1 MWSFP
6 GPMRR
11 GVMQAQ
17 IKRTLTA
24 YLSPLGNV
32 FNRATSE
39 QVRHVA
45 YALDWNFTFIEIEIA
60 YHVLV
65 RKEIRSA
72 AHYSVELIKTTF
84 SRTEAWQISQ
94 VPFAD

>member
-1 MWSFP
+1 MGSFP

-24 YLSPLGNV
+24 YLPPPGNV
-32 FNRATSE
+32 LNRATSE
-39 QVRHVA
+39 QVSHITD
-45 YALDWNFTFIEIEIA
+45 ALDRNFTFIEIQIA
-60 YHVLV
+60 NHVLV

-72 AHYSVELIKTTF
+72 THDSVELIKTTF
-84 SRTEAWQISQ
+84 NRTEVGQISQ
-94 VPFAD
+94 VPLAD